1 MLHTETVAP
10 KTLELL
16 NKLMNDTTFNFF
28 LLVGGT
34 SLSLQ
39 LGHRK
44 SIDLDLF
51 CNESFDEHK
60 LAEYLRR
67 EYQFEL
73 DFIDKETVK
82 GEIEGIKVDCI
93 AHKYP
98 WLNSPTTING
108 IRLAGYEDLAAMKL
122 NAIVGNGTRIKDY
135 IDIAFLTS
143 KITLTEML
151 DAYQTK
157 YASNGVM
164 VLKAIAYFD
173 DINFDEPISMLDAT
187 NFDWRK
193 IKKHLLLM
201 IKYPDKIF
209 DKIAE

>member
-1 MLHTETVAP
+1 MLYTQTVAP
-10 KTLELL
+10 KTLELIS
-16 NKLMNDTTFNFF
+16 KLMTDTAFNHFI
-28 LLVGGT
+28 LVGGT
-34 SLSLQ
+34 SLALQ
-39 LGHRK
+39 IGHRI

-51 CNESFDEHK
+51 CNETFDENK
-60 LAEYLRR
+60 LVEYLRTQ
-67 EYQFEL
+67 YKFEL

-82 GEIEGIKVDCI
+82 GEIDGIKIDCI
-93 AHKYP
+93 SHKYP
-98 WLNSPTTING
+98 WLNSPITING

-135 IDIAFLTS
+135 IDIAYLS
-143 KITLTEML
+143 YKITLNEML
-151 DAYQTK
+151 NAYQTK

-173 DINFDEPISMLDAT
+173 DINFDEPISMFDKT

-201 IKYPDKIF
+201 IKSPDKIF
-209 DKIAE
+209 DKIL

>member
-1 MLHTETVAP
+1 
-10 KTLELL
+10 
-16 NKLMNDTTFNFF
+16 MNDTTFNHF

-39 LGHRK
+39 IGHRI

-51 CNESFDEHK
+51 TNDTFEEHK
-60 LAEYLRR
+60 LADYLRKQ
-67 EYQFEL
+67 YHFEL

-82 GEIEGIKVDCI
+82 GEIDGIKIDCI

-98 WLNSPTTING
+98 WLKKPNEING

-122 NAIVGNGTRIKDY
+122 NAIVGNRTRIKDY
-135 IDIAFLTS
+135 IDIAYISS
-143 KITLTEML
+143 KITLNEMIN
-151 DAYQTK
+151 AYQTK
-157 YASNGVM
+157 YTSNGVM

-173 DINFDEPISMLDAT
+173 DIHFDEPISMQDAS
-187 NFDWRK
+187 NFDWKK
-193 IKKHLLLM
+193 IRKHLLLM

-209 DKIAE
+209 DKIV

>member
-1 MLHTETVAP
+1 MLYTQTVAP

-16 NKLMNDTTFNFF
+16 IQLMHDSTFDCF

-39 LGHRK
+39 LGHRI

-51 CNESFDEHK
+51 CNQSFDEQK
-60 LAEYLRR
+60 LVEYLRAVYR
-67 EYQFEL
+67 FEL

-82 GEIEGIKVDCI
+82 GEIDGVKIDCI

-98 WLNSPTTING
+98 WLNAPIETDG
-108 IRLAGYEDLAAMKL
+108 IRFAQYEDLAAMKL

-135 IDIAFLTS
+135 IDIAFMSTKMTLNQMLT
-143 KITLTEML
+143 
-151 DAYQTK
+151 AYQQK
-157 YASNGVM
+157 YTSNGVM

-173 DINFDEPISMLDAT
+173 DINFEEPITMLDT
-187 NFDWRK
+187 NKFNWKKTR
-193 IKKHLLLM
+193 KHLLLM
-201 IKYPDKIF
+201 MKYPDKIF
-209 DKIAE
+209 DKSAL

>member
-16 NKLMNDTTFNFF
+16 SQLMHDTTFDRF

-39 LGHRK
+39 VGHRI
-44 SIDLDLF
+44 SVDLDLF
-51 CNESFDEHK
+51 TNESFDENK
-60 LAEYLRR
+60 LTEYLRR

-82 GEIEGIKVDCI
+82 GEIEGVKIDCV

-98 WLNSPTTING
+98 WLKNPTEING

-122 NAIVGNGTRIKDY
+122 NAIVGSGTRIKDY
-135 IDIAFLTS
+135 IDIAFISTQM
-143 KITLTEML
+143 TLNQML
-151 DAYQTK
+151 NAYQTK
-157 YASNGVM
+157 YTSNGVM
-164 VLKAIAYFD
+164 VLKAIVYFD
-173 DINFDEPISMLDAT
+173 DINFDEPISMLKAT
-187 NFDWRK
+187 NFYWKK
-193 IKKHLLLM
+193 IRKHLLLM